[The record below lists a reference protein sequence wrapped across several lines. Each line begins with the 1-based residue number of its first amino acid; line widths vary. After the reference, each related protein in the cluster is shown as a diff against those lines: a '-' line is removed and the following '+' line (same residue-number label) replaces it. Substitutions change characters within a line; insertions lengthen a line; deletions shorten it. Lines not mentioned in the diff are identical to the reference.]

1 MVRAGGGLTAGTN
14 YPATTGTPWTVR
26 RFVFLSALFLSLS
39 ACAPAQL
46 VWEKTLAPGLVYREE
61 VDRATPRVIH
71 ILRLSPGSPAVRLS
85 AEPTGG
91 AINEASSAPTG
102 RLTVGAAAAKAGAL
116 AAVNGDYFADLA
128 KGWNGNPLGL
138 LVRSG
143 EMLATPNPKRSVFA
157 WGPDTFAFGKTTW
170 TGTVRVGSDTLKLS
184 GLNRTAGPQEAV
196 LNLAAAGQAF
206 AAEGDV
212 SITLRMDGTLSP
224 SGTVGATVER
234 VSDDAGATPVPSG
247 KAILVVRG
255 ARRATVQGVKT
266 GDRMAVESR
275 TTGFDWEKI
284 DAAIGGGPML
294 VQDGAVSVGEEG
306 FAPKAFVAA
315 RHPRTAIGR
324 TAEGDLLLVT
334 VDGRSSLSVGASLSE
349 LAATMRR
356 LGCVEAMNLD
366 GGGSTAMAAVGLT
379 VNRPSDGR
387 ERAVADALMVRGAS
401 PAPVFGPLRLVVP
414 TTVRKG
420 QTVDARVVDAKGRT
434 IPNARVLWVASGSLW
449 MDQGGRL
456 IVLSVGSGLVQA
468 AVDGQVLTAKVT
480 VPRR

>member
-1 MVRAGGGLTAGTN
+1 M
-14 YPATTGTPWTVR
+14 
-26 RFVFLSALFLSLS
+26 
-39 ACAPAQL
+39 
-46 VWEKTLAPGLVYREE
+46 WEKTLAPGLVYREE

-71 ILRLSPGSPAVRLS
+71 VLRLTPGSPAVRLS

-91 AINEASSAPTG
+91 AINERTSAPTG
-102 RLTVGAAAAKAGAL
+102 RLAVGTAAAKAGAL
-116 AAVNGDYFADLA
+116 AAVNGDYFVDLS
-128 KGWNGNPLGL
+128 KGWNGHPLGL
-138 LVRSG
+138 LVRTG
-143 EMLATPNPKRSVFA
+143 EILATPNPKRSVFA
-157 WGPDTFAFGKTTW
+157 WGPETFAFGKAVW
-170 TGTVRVGSDTLKLS
+170 TGSVRVGTETLKLG
-184 GLNRTAGPQEAV
+184 GLNRAAGPQEAI

-206 AAEGDV
+206 SADGDL
-212 SITLRMDGTLSP
+212 SITLKMDGTLSP
-224 SGTVGATVER
+224 SGTVGGTVEA
-234 VSDDAGATPVPSG
+234 VSDGPGATTVPPG
-247 KAILVVRG
+247 RAILVVRG
-255 ARRATVQGVKT
+255 ARRATVKEVKP

-275 TTGFDWEKI
+275 TAGFDWEKI

-294 VQDGAVSVGEEG
+294 VQGGEAAVGDEG
-306 FAPKAFVAA
+306 FAQKSFVAA

-324 TAEGDLLLVT
+324 TAEGDLLLVA

-349 LAATMRR
+349 LASIMRR
-356 LGCVEAMNLD
+356 LGCVDAMNLD

-414 TTVRKG
+414 ASVKPG

-434 IPNARVLWVASGSLW
+434 IPNARVLWVASGALW

-456 IVLSVGSGLVQA
+456 TVLASGAGLVQA